1 MAISLDL
8 SNLSPRRLYDAI
20 TQLIQGRGNYVGT
33 VTLRAGQTTTV
44 VSFVNCSID
53 CKPVLY
59 PQTAN
64 AAAAAATTYIKAADV
79 LNGSFVITHAN
90 IGTTDRTFSFAAL
103 GG

>member
-20 TQLIQGRGNYVGT
+20 TQLIQGRGNYVGV

-44 VSFVNCSID
+44 VSFVNCSTG
-53 CKPVLY
+53 CNPVLY

-64 AAAAAATTYIKAADV
+64 AAAVVPTTFILAANV
-79 LNGSFVITHAN
+79 LNGSFTISHASSTN
-90 IGTTDRTFSFAAL
+90 TDLTFSFSCL

>member
-20 TQLIQGRGNYVGT
+20 TQLIQGRGNYVGV

-53 CKPVLY
+53 CMPMLY

-64 AAAAAATTYIKAADV
+64 AAAAVATTYIKAADV
-79 LNGSFVITHAN
+79 IQQQFTITHASSAH
-90 IGTTDRTFSFAAL
+90 IDLTFSFACL